1 MVLKERTSK
10 PKAKRTSKPKAKAEN
25 GIEFHDP
32 ELDFVQLARITNEI
46 QRILQVTHQ
55 YLGGRPLVKIVDAK
69 ADPIETVPI
78 TPIVVTI
85 QTKGQKKNCAGHWA
99 EGRWKQQNIET
110 GEFIQN
116 VNELNISA
124 EHLLDERYDVQL
136 YIQHEDMHRE
146 CFDNGIKDVAAGGRH
161 NGNFIGPDGQR
172 AKARFINPVECACGP
187 DGKSIHGTTHLEV
200 TPEFKTFVDD
210 VLKPDWT
217 VFDMARKELDRGA
230 KKPSANV
237 SLKCGC
243 AGTKEEPASVVMP
256 RKAAIKKLK
265 KYGRIFPPCDGC
277 GAVLSSDSIK
287 LEEWM
292 PTPEDLVQAEPDEEP
307 EVAEPDEEMSTL
319 YLLDDEDTAPAVEDY
334 EVVSDT
340 GREDGV
346 RVIQLGVKAEDAS

>member
-1 MVLKERTSK
+1 MVVKERVSK
-10 PKAKRTSKPKAKAEN
+10 PKAKRTSKPKVKVAN

-32 ELDFVQLARITNEI
+32 DLDFVSIAKIQNEI
-46 QRILQVTHQ
+46 QRMLQKTHVEL
-55 YLGGRPLVKIVDAK
+55 LGGRPLEKIVDAK
-69 ADPIETVPI
+69 AERIKTVPI
-78 TPIVVTI
+78 TPIVVTL
-85 QTKGQKKNCAGHWA
+85 QTKGQKKNCSGHWA
-99 EGRWKQQNIET
+99 PGTWRQQDIET

-124 EHLLDERYDVQL
+124 EHLLDDRYEVMK

-146 CFDNGIKDVAAGGRH
+146 CYDNGIKDVAAGGRH
-161 NGNFIGPDGQR
+161 NGKFIGPDGQR
-172 AKARFINPVECACGP
+172 AGARFLNPVDCTCGP
-187 DGKSIHGTTHLEV
+187 GGKNIHGTSHLEV

-217 VFDMARKELDRGA
+217 VFDLARNIVNKD

-243 AGTKEEPASVVMP
+243 KGTKEEPASAVMP
-256 RKAAIKKLK
+256 RNAAMTRLK
-265 KYGRIFPPCDGC
+265 RDGRVLEPCAWC
-277 GAVLSSDSIK
+277 GQEFVIQGLMMA
-287 LEEWM
+287 
-292 PTPEDLVQAEPDEEP
+292 PEPVEAE
-307 EVAEPDEEMSTL
+307 AEDTNEEMSTL

-340 GREDGV
+340 EDDGV

>member
-1 MVLKERTSK
+1 MVLKERVSK
-10 PKAKRTSKPKAKAEN
+10 PKAKRTSKPRVKVEN

-146 CFDNGIKDVAAGGRH
+146 CYDNGIKDVAAGGRH

-172 AKARFINPVECACGP
+172 AKARFLNPVECACGP
-187 DGKSIHGTTHLEV
+187 DGKNIHGTTHLEV

-230 KKPSANV
+230 RKLSANV

-243 AGTKEEPASVVMP
+243 KGTKEEPASAVMP
-256 RKAAIKKLK
+256 RNAAMTRLK
-265 KYGRIFPPCDGC
+265 RDGRVLEPCPWC
-277 GAVLSSDSIK
+277 GQEFAIQGL
-287 LEEWM
+287 M
-292 PTPEDLVQAEPDEEP
+292 MAPEPVEPAEPE
-307 EVAEPDEEMSTL
+307 AEDTNEEMSTL
-319 YLLDDEDTAPAVEDY
+319 YLLDNDDGNVTLTPADEESVEMLPTTA
-334 EVVSDT
+334 
-340 GREDGV
+340 
-346 RVIQLGVKAEDAS
+346 

>member
-1 MVLKERTSK
+1 MVVKERVSK
-10 PKAKRTSKPKAKAEN
+10 PKAKRTSKPKVKVAN

-32 ELDFVQLARITNEI
+32 DLDFVSIAKIQNEI
-46 QRILQVTHQ
+46 QRQLQVTHA
-55 YLGGRPLVKIVDAK
+55 YLGGRPLEKVVDAEAK
-69 ADPIETVPI
+69 RIKTVPI
-78 TPIVVTI
+78 TPIVVTL

-99 EGRWKQQNIET
+99 EGRWEQQDIET

-124 EHLLDERYDVQL
+124 EHLLDDRYEVMK

-146 CFDNGIKDVAAGGRH
+146 CYDNGIKDVAAGGRH
-161 NGNFIGPDGQR
+161 NGKFIGPDGQR
-172 AKARFINPVECACGP
+172 ARARFLNPVDCTCGP
-187 DGKSIHGTTHLEV
+187 GGKNIHGTSHLEV

-217 VFDMARKELDRGA
+217 VFDLARNIVNKD

-243 AGTKEEPASVVMP
+243 KGTKEEPASAVMP
-256 RKAAIKKLK
+256 RNAAMTRLK
-265 KYGRIFPPCDGC
+265 RDGRVLEPCAWC
-277 GAVLSSDSIK
+277 GQEFVIQGLMMA
-287 LEEWM
+287 
-292 PTPEDLVQAEPDEEP
+292 PEPVEAE
-307 EVAEPDEEMSTL
+307 AEDTNEEMSTL

-340 GREDGV
+340 EDDGV